1 MFGAMNSGASPTI
14 YAFSGVV
21 IVISV
26 AVVALVFA
34 GLAGSRAKATT
45 SVSQGRPI

>member
-1 MFGAMNSGASPTI
+1 MNSGASPTI
-14 YAFSGVV
+14 YAFSGAI

-34 GLAGSRAKATT
+34 GLVGQQSRRPRLAPGQT
-45 SVSQGRPI
+45 SY